1 MDRRRDRM
9 VKADG
14 RPLRVFVTGT
24 RGIPRIMGGVEVHC
38 EALFPR
44 LAAMGFDVTM
54 ARRRSYVAA
63 DAPRDEWN
71 GVKIVDLPTPRKKAF
86 EAILH
91 TVRAVWEARRRG
103 ADIIHIHAVG
113 PALAV
118 PLARM
123 LGLKVV
129 FTHHGFDYNRAKW
142 GRVARWMLRLGES
155 FGCRYAH
162 RVIAISASIR
172 DHVAQRYGR
181 DDVTLIPNGAP
192 AAEPTEDPDF
202 FAQLGIEPRRY
213 ILSTCRFVPEKNLH
227 HLVEAYAALKETCPA
242 VREGRIQLVLAGDA
256 DFADAYSEELKAR
269 ARALGVVLPGFV
281 SGAPL
286 RALLSNA
293 RAFVL
298 PSSHEGLPIA
308 LLEAMAYSLPVAV
321 SDIGPN
327 LEVGLPTECY
337 FPVGDVA
344 ALAKRLGDILEPGV
358 PERVA
363 YDLSRY
369 DWDAI
374 ALQVA
379 DLYRSIF
386 PRKDDVP

>member
-1 MDRRRDRM
+1 MSG
-9 VKADG
+9 G
-14 RPLRVFVTGT
+14 RTIRVFVAGT

-54 ARRRSYVAA
+54 ARRRSYVAD
-63 DAPRDEWN
+63 DAPRGEWR
-71 GVKIVDLPTPRKKAF
+71 GVKLVDLPTPRKKAF

-103 ADIIHIHAVG
+103 ADVVHIHAVG

-123 LGLKVV
+123 LGLTVV

-142 GRVARWMLRLGES
+142 GRLARWMLRLGES
-155 FGCRYAH
+155 FGCRHAR
-162 RVIAISASIR
+162 RVIAISSSIR

-181 DDVTLIPNGAP
+181 ADVALIPNGAP
-192 AAEPTEDPDF
+192 AAEPAADPEW
-202 FAQLGIEPRRY
+202 FAHLGIEPRRY

-227 HLVEAYAALKETCPA
+227 HLVEAYAALKTSCPA
-242 VREGRIQLVLAGDA
+242 VRDGGIRLVLAGDA
-256 DFADAYSEELKAR
+256 DFADAYSEQLKAS
-269 ARALGVVLPGFV
+269 ARAAGVVLPGFV

-327 LEVGLPTECY
+327 LEVALPAECY

-344 ALAKRLGDILEPGV
+344 ALAARLAALLAPDA
-358 PERVA
+358 PERA
-363 YDLSRY
+363 SYDLSRY

-374 ALQVA
+374 AAQVA
-379 DLYRSIF
+379 VVYRSIF
-386 PRKDDVP
+386 AGKEAP